1 MGEAKEESAMQSYE
15 ERKQSR
21 IESLKKRAIRKKEIA
36 SENDLSLYGEEKSC
50 IPLGQPILVGHHSE
64 RRHRKHLER
73 IENRVRK
80 GYEAHKESERLLE
93 RAEAAEKRSAIDS
106 DNPNAIDLLKHKIEA
121 MEKQRD
127 QNKKINQLV
136 RAASNSKELESL
148 ILNQWPD
155 FDSADLIASKLMD
168 GREKG
173 VPTWWFTNHSAEIR
187 RLKKRIEQLQ
197 AMEENQFPTIE
208 KNGITVCLLEGRIVM
223 SMDFI
228 PSKESRQKLKSS
240 PLSFKWSPKN
250 KAWVRKHTPTTAS
263 QYFKSELNQFL
274 EGVTHGE

>member
-1 MGEAKEESAMQSYE
+1 MQSYE
-15 ERKQSR
+15 ERKKSR
-21 IESLKKRAIRKKEIA
+21 IESLKKRAIRKKEFA
-36 SENDLSLYGEEKSC
+36 SQNDLSLYGEEKSG
-50 IPLGQPILVGHHSE
+50 IPMGQPILVGHHSE

-73 IENRVRK
+73 IESKVRK
-80 GYEAHKESERLLE
+80 GYEALKQAERLE
-93 RAEAAEKRSAIDS
+93 DRAEAAEKRSAIDS
-106 DNPNAIDLLKHKIEA
+106 DNPNAIELLKNKIA
-121 MEKQRD
+121 MMEKQRD

-136 RAASNSKELESL
+136 RAASNSKELQGL

-155 FDSADLIASKLMD
+155 FKDADLIASKLMEKGD
-168 GREKG
+168 KG

-228 PSKESRQKLKSS
+228 PSKEDRLKLKSA

-263 QYFKSELNQFL
+263 NYFKTELNQFL
-274 EGVTHGE
+274 EGVKHGE